1 MILCQTDDCIYIVK
15 EMKSKHTDDRDSI
28 SDRWLFLQMNKS
40 RREADDSM
48 AHLEEAKKE
57 NHLVQ
62 REGELELEKARPEC
76 Q

>member
-1 MILCQTDDCIYIVK
+1 
-15 EMKSKHTDDRDSI
+15 
-28 SDRWLFLQMNKS
+28 MNKS
-40 RREADDSM
+40 RREADDTM

>member
-1 MILCQTDDCIYIVK
+1 
-15 EMKSKHTDDRDSI
+15 
-28 SDRWLFLQMNKS
+28 MNKY
-40 RREADDSM
+40 RREADDTM
-48 AHLEEAKKE
+48 AHLEETKKE

>member
-1 MILCQTDDCIYIVK
+1 MILYIPCKGNQTKRTEDQ
-15 EMKSKHTDDRDSI
+15 DSI

-40 RREADDSM
+40 RCEADDTM